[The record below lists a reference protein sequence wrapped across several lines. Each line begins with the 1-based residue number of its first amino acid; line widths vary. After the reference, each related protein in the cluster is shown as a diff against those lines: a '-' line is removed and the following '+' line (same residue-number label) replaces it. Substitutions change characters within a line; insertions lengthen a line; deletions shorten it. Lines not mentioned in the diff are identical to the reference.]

1 MTLSEFYKNGLNDYK
16 SDKGTVHDYIDGWYN
31 KEFTPV
37 RNENLTIV
45 EIGIDAGFSLRLFG
59 EWFLNSKII
68 GIDNGVT
75 PSAANYNQ
83 WINEVTNIPNTEVI
97 LSNAYTQECIDMFE
111 DNSIDY
117 LIDDGPHTIE
127 SQLYCIENWFPK
139 IKKGGTLIVEDVDK
153 IDNVRGLIDNA
164 CNKINASYE
173 IIDLRANKNRIDD
186 VLIIIRK

>member
-16 SDKGTVHDYIDGWYN
+16 SYKGTVHDYIDGWYN